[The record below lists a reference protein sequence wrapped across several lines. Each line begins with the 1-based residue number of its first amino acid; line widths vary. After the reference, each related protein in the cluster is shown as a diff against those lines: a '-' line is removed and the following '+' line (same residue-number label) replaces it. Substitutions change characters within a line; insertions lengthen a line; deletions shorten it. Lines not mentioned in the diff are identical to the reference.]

1 MSRILVT
8 RMDSAGDVILA
19 GPAIRAAAV
28 RGDVTLLCGPTGE
41 PAARLLPDVTEVLVW
56 DAPWTGFS
64 PPPVDA
70 PATHELVNVL
80 AARRFEAAA
89 ILTSFHQS
97 PLPMALL
104 LRLAGVDHLAAV
116 SVDYPGSLLDHR
128 VGYREELHEVEQT
141 LEVTA
146 ALGFGRPPDERL
158 SLTVPPDAAVRL
170 DPGYVVVHPGAS
182 VPARSLPH
190 RLVESTVRRLSE
202 LGRKVVVTGTA
213 DERAQRPLPALA
225 GVEDLRGATSFSDL
239 TGVIAGA
246 DAIVVGNTGPAHI
259 AAATGTPVVSVFA
272 PVVPVHRWRPWRV
285 PAVVLGA
292 QDIACSGC
300 RSRKCPLSLQ
310 ECVEHLEATDVV
322 GALDRLGTM
331 ATSSRRSA

>member
-19 GPAIRAAAV
+19 GPAIRVAAA
-28 RGDVTLLCGPTGE
+28 RGEVSLLCGPTGE
-41 PAARLLPDVTEVLVW
+41 PAARLLPDVAEVLVW

-70 PATHELVNVL
+70 PSTRELVNVL
-80 AARRFEAAA
+80 AGRHFEAAA

-104 LRLAGVDHLAAV
+104 LRLAGLDHLAAV

-128 VGYREELHEVEQT
+128 VGYRKELHEVEQT

-146 ALGFGRPPDERL
+146 ALGLGRPHDDRL
-158 SLTVPPDAAVRL
+158 SLTVPPDAGVSL
-170 DPGYVVVHPGAS
+170 DPGYVVIHPAAS
-182 VPARSLPH
+182 VPARSLPQ

-213 DERAQRPLPALA
+213 ADREQRPVPRLG
-225 GVEDLRGATSFSDL
+225 GVEDLRGATSFADL
-239 TGVIAGA
+239 TAVIAGA

-272 PVVPVHRWRPWRV
+272 PVVPAHRWRPWRV
-285 PAVVLGA
+285 PAVMLGA
-292 QDIACSGC
+292 QDIACAGC
-300 RSRKCPLSLQ
+300 RSRRCPLTLQ
-310 ECVEHLEATDVV
+310 ECVEHLGADDVV
-322 GALDRLGTM
+322 QALDRLGTI
-331 ATSSRRSA
+331 ADAARRSA